1 MKKKVVKKKSVKKP
15 VKKLTQKIKHQIRSD
30 YLGKVYG
37 QQFLELVPAA
47 VKKLRAIK
55 RKHPFDAIAFRGSSG
70 AALAFPLSFFLKLP
84 LIHVRKEKSH
94 YGRGT
99 IEGTVSSKKYVII
112 DDFIDMGTTVKTIVK
127 EVNKEMAAKPVAI
140 CLYNAGSYSATAKFD
155 GIPIFSIKIEK

>member
-1 MKKKVVKKKSVKKP
+1 MKKKVVKKKLIKKP
-15 VKKLTQKIKHQIRSD
+15 TKKKITHQIRSD

-37 QQFLELVPAA
+37 QQFLQLVPAA

-70 AALAFPLSFFLKLP
+70 AALAFPLSYFLKVP

-99 IEGTVSSKKYVII
+99 IEGTISSKRFVIV
-112 DDFIDMGTTVKTIVK
+112 DDFIDMGTTIETIVK
-127 EVNKEMAAKPVAI
+127 EVKKEMSAKPVAI
-140 CLYNAGSYSATAKFD
+140 VLYNSIKYGPKANFKN
-155 GIPIFSIKIEK
+155 IPLFSIEM